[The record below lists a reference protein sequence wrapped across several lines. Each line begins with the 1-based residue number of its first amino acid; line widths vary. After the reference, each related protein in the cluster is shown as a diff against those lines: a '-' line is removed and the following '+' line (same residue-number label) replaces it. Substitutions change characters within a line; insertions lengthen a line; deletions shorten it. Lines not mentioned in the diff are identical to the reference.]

1 MWFIHCLLII
11 FFFCNDGNKRG
22 LDSRRRKCLPL
33 LQWCHQHFMQLRNI
47 WSVWFLFFLRV
58 YVIKENVW
66 TDFVPKPLHSPH
78 CQDLCNPENATL
90 CQIVVR
96 RSHNREG
103 MASCRLKPRVSVDKT
118 FVLLKISG
126 LHNYC
131 SFHKQL
137 CCKKRILLSRKMDLL
152 HSNIYLWNLLCWLY

>member
-1 MWFIHCLLII
+1 MKDQSSLLGWLFPFSFFLISLLFLGVGIVYSLFLPTVWFIHCLLSI
-11 FFFCNDGNKRG
+11 FFFCNDGNKCD

-33 LQWCHQHFMQLRNI
+33 LQWCHQHFMQLWNL

-103 MASCRLKPRVSVDKT
+103 MASCRLKT
-118 FVLLKISG
+118 
-126 LHNYC
+126 
-131 SFHKQL
+131 
-137 CCKKRILLSRKMDLL
+137 
-152 HSNIYLWNLLCWLY
+152 

>member
-1 MWFIHCLLII
+1 MKDQSSLLGWLFPYFFFLISLLVLGVGIVYFLFLPTVWFIHWLLII
-11 FFFCNDGNKRG
+11 FFFCKRG

-103 MASCRLKPRVSVDKT
+103 MASCRLKT
-118 FVLLKISG
+118 
-126 LHNYC
+126 
-131 SFHKQL
+131 
-137 CCKKRILLSRKMDLL
+137 
-152 HSNIYLWNLLCWLY
+152 